1 MLQCVAACK
10 NTVEKWASVPISL
23 YICKRA
29 LHTYKR
35 ALYTCK
41 RALYIHNTALYTHK
55 RALYIHNTA
64 LYTCKYLQEHWRQV
78 LQRPLQPKYSM
89 REMCATSLTK
99 WFRLP
104 MTFCRANGTN
114 SKRTIGGRVRRLST
128 GTSAAD
134 ISDTH
139 TYHIHITYIS
149 HTYHIHITYISHT
162 YHIYITYTS
171 HTYHIHTYHTH
182 VTHITYISH
191 TYHTHIIHISH
202 THISH
207 TYHTH
212 ITCTSYTSHTYHTH
226 ITYTSY
232 TYHTHIIYISHTS
245 SAQDYAVLGLLLNPV
260 VFFIST

>member
-1 MLQCVAACK
+1 VLQCVAACK

-78 LQRPLQPKYSM
+78 LQRPPQPKYSM

-139 TYHIHITYIS
+139 TSHTYHIHITYIS
-149 HTYHIHITYISHT
+149 HTYHIHITYISHI
-162 YHIYITYTS
+162 YHI
-171 HTYHIHTYHTH
+171 
-182 VTHITYISH
+182 HITYISH
-191 TYHTHIIHISH
+191 THISYTCHTHHIHI
-202 THISH
+202 
-207 TYHTH
+207 TYL
-212 ITCTSYTSHTYHTH
+212 SHTYHTH
-226 ITYTSY
+226 ITYT
-232 TYHTHIIYISHTS
+232 HITHISHTYHIHIIHIS
-245 SAQDYAVLGLLLNPV
+245 HTYHIHITYILRTRLCGTGFITQPSC
-260 VFFIST
+260 VFYFHLTESVRWK